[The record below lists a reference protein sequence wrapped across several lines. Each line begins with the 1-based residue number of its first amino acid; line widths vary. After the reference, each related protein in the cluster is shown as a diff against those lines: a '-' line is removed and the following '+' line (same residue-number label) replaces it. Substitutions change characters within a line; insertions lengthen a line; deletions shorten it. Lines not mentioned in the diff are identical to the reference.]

1 MVTLTEREGVEV
13 GMVSKVSI
21 RTMGSMASSTLV
33 VVRGTI
39 SNQVGDSFKEDLLCH
54 KHSIL
59 EVISSMVEVKQVL
72 EDGLHSK
79 VVVGLI
85 LGRLLL

>member
-1 MVTLTEREGVEV
+1 VTLTEREEVEV

-39 SNQVGDSFKEDLLCH
+39 SNQVGFSFKEDLLCH